1 MTSASASGKVILLG
15 EHAVVYGRPAL
26 AVPVTQVRAH
36 VEVTDSNRPGIWI
49 EAPDIDLHASLT
61 DLPQDQP
68 IAAVIRNT
76 LDQIRPSPLPPM
88 EIHLRSSIPIA
99 AGMGSGAAI
108 SVAAIRALAGY
119 LHCPLSDETVS
130 NLAYEIEK
138 LHHGTPSGID
148 NTVITYALPIYYMK
162 GKPIEILHPGGPF
175 SLIVADTGI
184 PALTKIAVSDVRR
197 LWESDRQK
205 WDSVFDRIGDLASA
219 ARAAILAARW
229 EELGS
234 LMDQNHTFLQELSVS
249 SVELDGLVRAARDS
263 GALGAKLSGGGRG
276 GNMIALVPMEKI
288 EGVSSALLSAGA
300 KQIIQSTVH
309 A

>member
-26 AVPVTQVRAH
+26 AVPVTQVRAQ

-49 EAPDIDLHASLT
+49 EAPDIDLHTSLT
-61 DLPQDQP
+61 DLPQDHP

-76 LDQIRPSPLPPM
+76 LDQIRPPALPPM
-88 EIHLRSSIPIA
+88 EIHIRSSIPIA
-99 AGMGSGAAI
+99 AGMGSGAAL

-119 LHCPLSDETVS
+119 LHSPLSDETVS
-130 NLAYEIEK
+130 ILAYEIEI

-162 GKPIEILHPGGPF
+162 GKPIEILHPGDPF
-175 SLIVADTGI
+175 SLIIGDTGI

-197 LWESDRQK
+197 VWESDRQK
-205 WDSVFDRIGDLASA
+205 WDSVFDQIGDLASA

-234 LMDQNHTFLQELSVS
+234 LMDQNHALLQELSVS

-288 EGVSSALLSAGA
+288 DGVSRALLSAGA
-300 KQIIQSTVH
+300 KQIIPSTVH